1 MFITH
6 FTAVSHTVRALN
18 ECFLIIMMKYIF
30 SGPVNTVNQMQ
41 QWCLA
46 EYREHVFRSDTHT
59 QITEGSFVKLQIP
72 HSIGLRCWGES
83 ETPISGTPVMPM
95 L

>member
-1 MFITH
+1 
-6 FTAVSHTVRALN
+6 
-18 ECFLIIMMKYIF
+18 MMKYIF

-59 QITEGSFVKLQIP
+59 DHRGILLNCKFSFN
-72 HSIGLRCWGES
+72 RS
-83 ETPISGTPVMPM
+83 EVLG
-95 L
+95 